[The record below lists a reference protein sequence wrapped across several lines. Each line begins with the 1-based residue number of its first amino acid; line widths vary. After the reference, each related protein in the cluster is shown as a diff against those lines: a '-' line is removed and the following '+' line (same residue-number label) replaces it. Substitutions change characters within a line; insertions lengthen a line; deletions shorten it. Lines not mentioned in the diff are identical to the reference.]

1 MTLCYFSKGMDDAD
15 FTSLLQLVFTNQQR
29 ENSFVSLYLQRN
41 VIRSYINLK
50 TISLRRLLFFKKS
63 QVLDFPGGPVAKTPQ
78 SQCRGPRFHPWSG
91 NKIPYVSVKRFRMP
105 QQRSKILSIIAK
117 TQRSQI
123 NIFFFKSQ
131 ILTGILCSSEN
142 HSFASNFLVLCCS
155 I

>member
-1 MTLCYFSKGMDDAD
+1 MML
-15 FTSLLQLVFTNQQR
+15 TSHLSSNLFFTNQQR
-29 ENSFVSLYLQRN
+29 ENCLVSFYLQRN

-50 TISLRRLLFFKKS
+50 TISPRRFLFFKKS

-78 SQCRGPRFHPWSG
+78 SQCRGSKFHPWSG
-91 NKIPYVSVKRFRMP
+91 NKIPYVSVKRFHMP

-123 NIFFFKSQ
+123 NSFFFFKSQ
-131 ILTGILCSSEN
+131 ILSGILCSSEY
-142 HSFASNFLVLCCS
+142 HPFASNSLVLCWS